1 MAYGSITQ
9 RGDKY
14 RVCFD
19 YGIDREGRRVRKYR
33 TFDTKRD
40 ATRAFNEHKVKM
52 DKGTQ
57 IMPSEYTFAQW
68 LAYWY
73 KDIILPQIEETT
85 AYGYRGMIENY
96 LKPQLGEIRLQK
108 LTARDI
114 QQYYTW
120 LMDEKELSPNTVIKH
135 HNLLT
140 NTLNAAERQE
150 YITKNPMRAVSPPK
164 KRQREAKFYTPEQL
178 GILLDKAVGTRLEL
192 PMFICA
198 YLGLRRG
205 ELCGLR
211 WGDVDLEHKTITIEN
226 TRTQAG
232 KKEIEKGTKT
242 ASSTRTLYLPDT
254 LCDMLK
260 AAREHQ
266 QACRAE
272 YKNAYDDND
281 YVVVMEDGRPFRPNY
296 LSELFGKFLADND
309 LPKIVLH
316 ELRHTFASLSNQA
329 GIPAYNIGKAL
340 GHSTPAIT
348 QKIYTHLLDQTHTQ
362 AVEGV
367 AAIADEA
374 RRKAGKEYLL
384 QLAKALIDEI
394 RVWDPMKFGDCNE
407 YMEEIQSIGGRLEP
421 HTDAAALGNMLYETF
436 RAAFGTRSFQCTPEE
451 CEAVAER
458 VFEKVQR

>member
-19 YGIDREGRRVRKYR
+19 YGVDREGKRVRKYR

-40 ATRAFNEHKVKM
+40 AIRAFNEHKVKM
-52 DKGTQ
+52 DRGRRSCRANTRSRSGLTTGT
-57 IMPSEYTFAQW
+57 
-68 LAYWY
+68 
-73 KDIILPQIEETT
+73 IILSCH
-85 AYGYRGMIENY
+85 RSS
-96 LKPQLGEIRLQK
+96 KR
-108 LTARDI
+108 RH
-114 QQYYTW
+114 
-120 LMDEKELSPNTVIKH
+120 TVIKH

-178 GILLDKAVGTRLEL
+178 GVLLAKAVGTRLEL

-211 WGDVDLEHKTITIEN
+211 WSDVDLEHHTITIEN

-260 AAREHQ
+260 AAKEHQ
-266 QACRAE
+266 QACRAT
-272 YKNAYDDND
+272 YKNT
-281 YVVVMEDGRPFRPNY
+281 VIVMEDGRPFRPNY

-340 GHSTPAIT
+340 GHSTPATT

-436 RAAFGTRSFQCTPEE
+436 RASFGTRSFRCTIEE
-451 CEAVAER
+451 CKAVAER
-458 VFEKVQR
+458 AFEQVQR

>member
-1 MAYGSITQ
+1 MAALHSAATSTACALTTALIEAAGVSASTGRSTQ
-9 RGDKY
+9 S
-14 RVCFD
+14 V
-19 YGIDREGRRVRKYR
+19 
-33 TFDTKRD
+33 
-40 ATRAFNEHKVKM
+40 
-52 DKGTQ
+52 
-57 IMPSEYTFAQW
+57 
-68 LAYWY
+68 
-73 KDIILPQIEETT
+73 PQIEQTT

-120 LMDEKELSPNTVIKH
+120 LMDEKKLSPNTVIKH

-178 GILLDKAVGTRLEL
+178 GVLLAKAVGTRLEL

-211 WGDVDLEHKTITIEN
+211 WSDVDLEHKTITIEN

-232 KKEIEKGTKT
+232 KKEIEKGTKA

-260 AAREHQ
+260 AAKEHQ
-266 QACRAE
+266 QACRAT

-316 ELRHTFASLSNQA
+316 DLRHTFASLSNQA

-340 GHSTPAIT
+340 GHSTPATT
-348 QKIYTHLLDQTHTQ
+348 QKIYTHLLDRTHTQ
-362 AVEGV
+362 AIEGV

-384 QLAKALIDEI
+384 QLVKALIDEI

-421 HTDAAALGNMLYETF
+421 HTDAAALGNMLYATF
-436 RAAFGTRSFQCTPEE
+436 RASFGTRSFRCTPEE

>member
-19 YGIDREGRRVRKYR
+19 YGVDRSGKRIRKYR

-57 IMPSEYTFAQW
+57 VPPSEYTFAQW
-68 LAYWY
+68 LDYWY

-108 LTARDI
+108 LTARNI

-178 GILLDKAVGTRLEL
+178 GTLRDKAVGTRIEL
-192 PMFICA
+192 PVYICA

-211 WGDVDLEHKTITIEN
+211 WSDVDLEHKTITIEN

-260 AAREHQ
+260 AAKEHQ
-266 QACRAE
+266 QACSAE

-340 GHSTPAIT
+340 GHSTPATT

-421 HTDAAALGNMLYETF
+421 HTDAEALGNMLYETF
-436 RAAFGTRSFQCTPEE
+436 RASFGTRSFRCTLEE

>member
-19 YGIDREGRRVRKYR
+19 YGVDREGRRVRKYR

-68 LAYWY
+68 LDYWY

-192 PMFICA
+192 PVFICA

-211 WGDVDLEHKTITIEN
+211 WSDVDLEHQTITIEN

-296 LSELFGKFLADND
+296 LSELFSKFLADND

-340 GHSTPAIT
+340 GHSTPATT

-421 HTDAAALGNMLYETF
+421 HTDAAALGSMLYETF
-436 RAAFGTRSFQCTPEE
+436 RASFGTRSFRCTPEE

>member
-1 MAYGSITQ
+1 
-9 RGDKY
+9 
-14 RVCFD
+14 
-19 YGIDREGRRVRKYR
+19 
-33 TFDTKRD
+33 
-40 ATRAFNEHKVKM
+40 
-52 DKGTQ
+52 
-57 IMPSEYTFAQW
+57 
-68 LAYWY
+68 
-73 KDIILPQIEETT
+73 
-85 AYGYRGMIENY
+85 
-96 LKPQLGEIRLQK
+96 
-108 LTARDI
+108 
-114 QQYYTW
+114 
-120 LMDEKELSPNTVIKH
+120 
-135 HNLLT
+135 
-140 NTLNAAERQE
+140 
-150 YITKNPMRAVSPPK
+150 MRAVSPPK

-178 GILLDKAVGTRLEL
+178 GVLLAKAVGTRLEL

-211 WGDVDLEHKTITIEN
+211 WSDVDLEHHTITIEN

-260 AAREHQ
+260 AAKEHQ
-266 QACRAE
+266 QACRAT
-272 YKNAYDDND
+272 YKNT
-281 YVVVMEDGRPFRPNY
+281 VIVMEDGRPFRPNY

-340 GHSTPAIT
+340 GHSTPATT
-348 QKIYTHLLDQTHTQ
+348 QKIYTHLLDQTHTR

-394 RVWDPMKFGDCNE
+394 RVWDPMKFGGL
-407 YMEEIQSIGGRLEP
+407 QRVHGGNPVNRRA
-421 HTDAAALGNMLYETF
+421 T
-436 RAAFGTRSFQCTPEE
+436 RAAYGCGSTRQYALRDVP
-451 CEAVAER
+451 R
-458 VFEKVQR
+458 VLRHPLVPVYD

>member
-1 MAYGSITQ
+1 MLSCH
-9 RGDKY
+9 RSSK
-14 RVCFD
+14 
-19 YGIDREGRRVRKYR
+19 RR
-33 TFDTKRD
+33 
-40 ATRAFNEHKVKM
+40 H
-52 DKGTQ
+52 
-57 IMPSEYTFAQW
+57 
-68 LAYWY
+68 
-73 KDIILPQIEETT
+73 
-85 AYGYRGMIENY
+85 
-96 LKPQLGEIRLQK
+96 
-108 LTARDI
+108 
-114 QQYYTW
+114 
-120 LMDEKELSPNTVIKH
+120 TVIKH

-178 GILLDKAVGTRLEL
+178 GVLLAKAVGTRLEL
-192 PMFICA
+192 PVYICA

-211 WGDVDLEHKTITIEN
+211 WSDVDLEHQTITIEN

-260 AAREHQ
+260 AAKEHQ

-329 GIPAYNIGKAL
+329 GIPAYSIGKAL
-340 GHSTPAIT
+340 GHSTPAT
-348 QKIYTHLLDQTHTQ
+348 S
-362 AVEGV
+362 
-367 AAIADEA
+367 
-374 RRKAGKEYLL
+374 RRFTRICSIRRTCRRL
-384 QLAKALIDEI
+384 
-394 RVWDPMKFGDCNE
+394 RVWPLSRTRHAARQARNIFCSLRRRLLMKSACG
-407 YMEEIQSIGGRLEP
+407 IR
-421 HTDAAALGNMLYETF
+421 
-436 RAAFGTRSFQCTPEE
+436 
-451 CEAVAER
+451 
-458 VFEKVQR
+458 

>member
-19 YGIDREGRRVRKYR
+19 YGVDRSGKRVRKYR

-57 IMPSEYTFAQW
+57 VLPSEYTFAQW
-68 LAYWY
+68 LDYWY
-73 KDIILPQIEETT
+73 KDIIMPQIEQTT

-108 LTARDI
+108 LSARDI

-120 LMDEKELSPNTVIKH
+120 LMDEKGLSPNTVIKH

-178 GILLDKAVGTRLEL
+178 GVLLAKAVGTRLEL
-192 PMFICA
+192 PVFICA

-211 WGDVDLEHKTITIEN
+211 WSDVDLEHKTITIEN

-260 AAREHQ
+260 AAKEHQ
-266 QACRAE
+266 QECRAE
-272 YKNAYDDND
+272 YKNAYDNND
-281 YVVVMEDGRPFRPNY
+281 YVIVMEDGRPFRPNY

-340 GHSTPAIT
+340 GHSTPATT
-348 QKIYTHLLDQTHTQ
+348 QKIYTHLLDRTHTQ

-421 HTDAAALGNMLYETF
+421 HTDTAALGNMLYETF
-436 RAAFGTRSFQCTPEE
+436 RASFGTRSFRCTPEE
-451 CEAVAER
+451 CKAVAEN
-458 VFEKVQR
+458 VFERVQK

>member
-19 YGIDREGRRVRKYR
+19 YGVDREGKRVRKYR
-33 TFDTKRD
+33 TFNTKRD
-40 ATRAFNEHKVKM
+40 AIRAFNEHKVKM
-52 DKGTQ
+52 DRGRRSCRANTRSRSGLTTGT
-57 IMPSEYTFAQW
+57 
-68 LAYWY
+68 
-73 KDIILPQIEETT
+73 IILSCH
-85 AYGYRGMIENY
+85 RSS
-96 LKPQLGEIRLQK
+96 KR
-108 LTARDI
+108 RH
-114 QQYYTW
+114 
-120 LMDEKELSPNTVIKH
+120 TVIKH

-178 GILLDKAVGTRLEL
+178 GVLLAKAVGTRLEL

-211 WGDVDLEHKTITIEN
+211 WSDVDLEHHTITIEN

-260 AAREHQ
+260 AAKEHQ
-266 QACRAE
+266 QACRAT
-272 YKNAYDDND
+272 YKNT
-281 YVVVMEDGRPFRPNY
+281 VIVMEDGRPFRPNY

-340 GHSTPAIT
+340 GHSTPATT

-394 RVWDPMKFGDCNE
+394 RVWDPMKFGGL
-407 YMEEIQSIGGRLEP
+407 QRVHGGNPVNRRA
-421 HTDAAALGNMLYETF
+421 T
-436 RAAFGTRSFQCTPEE
+436 RAAYGCGSTRQYALRDVS
-451 CEAVAER
+451 R
-458 VFEKVQR
+458 VLRHPLVPVYD

>member
-1 MAYGSITQ
+1 MSASTGRSTQ
-9 RGDKY
+9 S
-14 RVCFD
+14 V
-19 YGIDREGRRVRKYR
+19 
-33 TFDTKRD
+33 
-40 ATRAFNEHKVKM
+40 
-52 DKGTQ
+52 
-57 IMPSEYTFAQW
+57 
-68 LAYWY
+68 
-73 KDIILPQIEETT
+73 PQIEQTT

-120 LMDEKELSPNTVIKH
+120 LMDEKKLSPNTVIKH

-178 GILLDKAVGTRLEL
+178 GVLLAKAVGTRLEL

-211 WGDVDLEHKTITIEN
+211 WSDVDLEHQTITIEN

-242 ASSTRTLYLPDT
+242 ASSTRTFYLPDT

-260 AAREHQ
+260 AAKEHQ

-272 YKNAYDDND
+272 YKNAYGDND
-281 YVVVMEDGRPFRPNY
+281 YVVVMEDGKPFRPNY
-296 LSELFGKFLADND
+296 LSELFSKFLADND

-329 GIPAYNIGKAL
+329 DIPAYNISKAL
-340 GHSTPAIT
+340 GHSTPATT
-348 QKIYTHLLDQTHTQ
+348 QKIYTHLLDRARTQ

-374 RRKAGKEYLL
+374 HRKAGKEYLL
-384 QLAKALIDEI
+384 QLVKALIDEI
-394 RVWDPMKFGDCNE
+394 RVWDPMKFGAA
-407 YMEEIQSIGGRLEP
+407 MSIRRKSSRSEGGSSRIRMRQ
-421 HTDAAALGNMLYETF
+421 HSAICF
-436 RAAFGTRSFQCTPEE
+436 TRRFARPSAP
-451 CEAVAER
+451 ARSGVR
-458 VFEKVQR
+458 PRSVKR

>member
-19 YGIDREGRRVRKYR
+19 YGVDREGKRVRKYR

-40 ATRAFNEHKVKM
+40 AIRAFNEHKVKM
-52 DKGTQ
+52 DRGRRSCRANTRSRSGLTTGT
-57 IMPSEYTFAQW
+57 
-68 LAYWY
+68 
-73 KDIILPQIEETT
+73 IILSCH
-85 AYGYRGMIENY
+85 RSS
-96 LKPQLGEIRLQK
+96 KR
-108 LTARDI
+108 RH
-114 QQYYTW
+114 
-120 LMDEKELSPNTVIKH
+120 TVIKH

-178 GILLDKAVGTRLEL
+178 GVLLAKAVGTRLEL

-211 WGDVDLEHKTITIEN
+211 WSDVDLEHHTITIEN

-260 AAREHQ
+260 AAKEHQ
-266 QACRAE
+266 QACRAT
-272 YKNAYDDND
+272 YKNT
-281 YVVVMEDGRPFRPNY
+281 VIVMEDGRPFRPNY

-340 GHSTPAIT
+340 GHSTPATT

-374 RRKAGKEYLL
+374 RRNAGKEYLL

-394 RVWDPMKFGDCNE
+394 RVWDPMKFGGL
-407 YMEEIQSIGGRLEP
+407 QRVHGGNPVNRRA
-421 HTDAAALGNMLYETF
+421 T
-436 RAAFGTRSFQCTPEE
+436 RAAYGCGSTRQYALRDVS
-451 CEAVAER
+451 R
-458 VFEKVQR
+458 VLRHPLVPVYD

>member
-19 YGIDREGRRVRKYR
+19 YGVDREGKRVRKYR

-40 ATRAFNEHKVKM
+40 AIRAFNEHKVKM
-52 DKGTQ
+52 DRGRRSCRANTRSRSGLTTGT
-57 IMPSEYTFAQW
+57 
-68 LAYWY
+68 
-73 KDIILPQIEETT
+73 IILSCH
-85 AYGYRGMIENY
+85 RSS
-96 LKPQLGEIRLQK
+96 KR
-108 LTARDI
+108 RH
-114 QQYYTW
+114 
-120 LMDEKELSPNTVIKH
+120 TVIKH

-178 GILLDKAVGTRLEL
+178 GVLLAKAVGTRLEL

-211 WGDVDLEHKTITIEN
+211 WSDVDLEHHTITIEN

-260 AAREHQ
+260 AAKEHQ
-266 QACRAE
+266 QACRAT
-272 YKNAYDDND
+272 YKNT
-281 YVVVMEDGRPFRPNY
+281 VIVMEDGRPFRPNY

-340 GHSTPAIT
+340 GHSTPATT

-394 RVWDPMKFGDCNE
+394 RVWDPMKFVGL
-407 YMEEIQSIGGRLEP
+407 QRVHGGNPVNRRA
-421 HTDAAALGNMLYETF
+421 T
-436 RAAFGTRSFQCTPEE
+436 RAAYGCGSTRQYALRDVS
-451 CEAVAER
+451 R
-458 VFEKVQR
+458 VLRHPLVPVYD

>member
-19 YGIDREGRRVRKYR
+19 YGIDREGNRVRKYR

-68 LAYWY
+68 LDYWY

-120 LMDEKELSPNTVIKH
+120 LMSEKELSPNTVIKH

-192 PMFICA
+192 PVFICA

-211 WGDVDLEHKTITIEN
+211 WSDVDLEHQTITIEN

-242 ASSTRTLYLPDT
+242 ASSTRTFYLPDT

-260 AAREHQ
+260 AAKEHQ

-272 YKNAYDDND
+272 YKNAYGDND
-281 YVVVMEDGRPFRPNY
+281 YVVVMEDGKPFRPNY
-296 LSELFGKFLADND
+296 LSELFSKFLADND

-329 GIPAYNIGKAL
+329 DIPAYNISKAL
-340 GHSTPAIT
+340 GHSTPATT
-348 QKIYTHLLDQTHTQ
+348 QKIYTHLLDRARTQ

-374 RRKAGKEYLL
+374 HRKAGKEYLL
-384 QLAKALIDEI
+384 QLVKALIDEI
-394 RVWDPMKFGDCNE
+394 RVWDPMKFGAA
-407 YMEEIQSIGGRLEP
+407 MSIRRKSSRSEGGSSRIRMRQ
-421 HTDAAALGNMLYETF
+421 HSAICF
-436 RAAFGTRSFQCTPEE
+436 TRRFARPSAP
-451 CEAVAER
+451 ARSGVR
-458 VFEKVQR
+458 PRSVKR

>member
-19 YGIDREGRRVRKYR
+19 YGVDREGKRVRKYR

-40 ATRAFNEHKVKM
+40 AIRAFNEHKVKM
-52 DKGTQ
+52 DRGRRSCRANTRSRSGLTTGT
-57 IMPSEYTFAQW
+57 
-68 LAYWY
+68 
-73 KDIILPQIEETT
+73 IILSCH
-85 AYGYRGMIENY
+85 RSS
-96 LKPQLGEIRLQK
+96 KR
-108 LTARDI
+108 RH
-114 QQYYTW
+114 
-120 LMDEKELSPNTVIKH
+120 TVIKH

-178 GILLDKAVGTRLEL
+178 GVLLAKAVGTRLEL

-211 WGDVDLEHKTITIEN
+211 WSDVDLEHHIITIEN

-260 AAREHQ
+260 AAKEHQ
-266 QACRAE
+266 QACRAT
-272 YKNAYDDND
+272 YKNT
-281 YVVVMEDGRPFRPNY
+281 VIVMEDGRPFRPNY

-340 GHSTPAIT
+340 GHSTPATT

-394 RVWDPMKFGDCNE
+394 RVWDPMKFGGL
-407 YMEEIQSIGGRLEP
+407 QRVHGGNPVNRRA
-421 HTDAAALGNMLYETF
+421 T
-436 RAAFGTRSFQCTPEE
+436 RAAYGCGSTRQYALRDVS
-451 CEAVAER
+451 R
-458 VFEKVQR
+458 VLRHPLVPVYD

>member
-19 YGIDREGRRVRKYR
+19 YGIDREGNRVRKYR

-40 ATRAFNEHKVKM
+40 AIRAFNEHKVKM

-68 LAYWY
+68 LDYWY

-120 LMDEKELSPNTVIKH
+120 LMDEKKLSPNTVIKH

-192 PMFICA
+192 PVFICA

-211 WGDVDLEHKTITIEN
+211 WSDVDLEHKTITIEN

-260 AAREHQ
+260 AAKEHQ

-340 GHSTPAIT
+340 GHSTPATT

-436 RAAFGTRSFQCTPEE
+436 RASFGTRSFQCTPEE

>member
-1 MAYGSITQ
+1 M
-9 RGDKY
+9 
-14 RVCFD
+14 
-19 YGIDREGRRVRKYR
+19 
-33 TFDTKRD
+33 
-40 ATRAFNEHKVKM
+40 
-52 DKGTQ
+52 
-57 IMPSEYTFAQW
+57 
-68 LAYWY
+68 
-73 KDIILPQIEETT
+73 
-85 AYGYRGMIENY
+85 
-96 LKPQLGEIRLQK
+96 
-108 LTARDI
+108 
-114 QQYYTW
+114 
-120 LMDEKELSPNTVIKH
+120 
-135 HNLLT
+135 
-140 NTLNAAERQE
+140 ERQE

-178 GILLDKAVGTRLEL
+178 GVLLDKAVGTRLEL
-192 PMFICA
+192 PVYICA

-211 WGDVDLEHKTITIEN
+211 WSDVDLEHQTITIEN

-232 KKEIEKGTKT
+232 KKGIEKGTKT

-260 AAREHQ
+260 AAKEHQ
-266 QACRAE
+266 QACRAT
-272 YKNAYDDND
+272 YKNT
-281 YVVVMEDGRPFRPNY
+281 VIVMEDGRPFRPNY

-340 GHSTPAIT
+340 GHSTPATT

-394 RVWDPMKFGDCNE
+394 RVWDPMKFGGL
-407 YMEEIQSIGGRLEP
+407 QRVHGGNPVNRRA
-421 HTDAAALGNMLYETF
+421 T
-436 RAAFGTRSFQCTPEE
+436 RAAYGCGSTRQYALRDVS
-451 CEAVAER
+451 R
-458 VFEKVQR
+458 VLRHPLVPVYD

>member
-19 YGIDREGRRVRKYR
+19 YGIDREGNRVRKYR

-52 DKGTQ
+52 DRGRRSCRANTRSRSGLTTGT
-57 IMPSEYTFAQW
+57 
-68 LAYWY
+68 
-73 KDIILPQIEETT
+73 IILSCH
-85 AYGYRGMIENY
+85 RSS
-96 LKPQLGEIRLQK
+96 KR
-108 LTARDI
+108 RH
-114 QQYYTW
+114 
-120 LMDEKELSPNTVIKH
+120 TVIKH

-178 GILLDKAVGTRLEL
+178 GVLLAKAVGTRLEL

-211 WGDVDLEHKTITIEN
+211 WSDVDLEHHTITIEN

-260 AAREHQ
+260 AAKEHQ
-266 QACRAE
+266 QACRAT
-272 YKNAYDDND
+272 YKNT
-281 YVVVMEDGRPFRPNY
+281 VIVMEDGRPFRPNY

-340 GHSTPAIT
+340 GHSTPATT

-394 RVWDPMKFGDCNE
+394 RVWDPMKFGGL
-407 YMEEIQSIGGRLEP
+407 QRVHGGNPVNRRA
-421 HTDAAALGNMLYETF
+421 T
-436 RAAFGTRSFQCTPEE
+436 RAAYGCGSTRQYALRDVS
-451 CEAVAER
+451 R
-458 VFEKVQR
+458 VLRHPLVPVYD